1 MRYTCT
7 CIGITNSGTNHDTG
21 AQNEKLYSNFDI
33 LTSSNDDI

>member
-21 AQNEKLYSNFDI
+21 AYIKFLKMKNFTVI
-33 LTSSNDDI
+33 LIY